1 MRAPAGLVPLVVLF
15 ALFAAYVAAFPNHLG
30 DSDEPL
36 ILYEA
41 TRLQRGAVMYR
52 DVFEIVTP
60 GSQYLFA
67 GLFALFGATL
77 TTARL
82 AMAGLQA
89 GIAVLIIV
97 AARRCAAG
105 WLLAIAAG
113 AAHLALGQ
121 PTWPYASPH
130 WLSTFLLMLALV
142 VALGRPWRDGPRG
155 ALGLGAVLGVL
166 AMVQQQ
172 KAAML
177 LPAVGLAIVADRL
190 IDRRFGAAPAPGAA
204 LPRLLLGL
212 IGGTALVVL
221 PAMAAILASAGVEPV
236 FEALIRH
243 PLLNYGT
250 LHNASARWGAVSI
263 FSWPL
268 ARYTFPALLRWQPL
282 VLAIVAGRAAVLWR
296 RGVEAAELRR
306 WMTLLCF
313 AGGAITS
320 ISYFPDFIHLA
331 FIAPLFAVAAAALL
345 ALGLRRVPRPI
356 AAAAAL
362 ALLAALALQAG
373 RNLRRAHAT
382 HPIQAQ
388 TPFGRIDLR
397 SATPLEA
404 AAEMNRLLPPD
415 GPREVFC
422 YPECPMLY
430 LLAGTDN
437 PTPFQKLQAGYN
449 SPSVVQ
455 AAIDAVAARRPPLA
469 FGWFVVEGDPVTRY
483 VLEHYTRVGDS
494 LFYVRRPEPPA
505 DRSRPSP
512 GS

>member
-1 MRAPAGLVPLVVLF
+1 MRAPAGLVPLVALF

-67 GLFALFGATL
+67 GAFALFGATL

-82 AMAGLQA
+82 TMAALQA

-97 AARRCAAG
+97 GARRCAAG
-105 WLLAIAAG
+105 WPLAIAAG
-113 AAHLALGQ
+113 AAHLALAQ

-130 WLSTFLLMLALV
+130 WLSTFLVTLALV
-142 VALGRPWRDGPRG
+142 IALRRPWRDGPRG
-155 ALGLGAVLGVL
+155 ALLLGAVLGAL

-172 KAAML
+172 KAAMM
-177 LPAVGLAIVADRL
+177 LPALGLAIAVDRL
-190 IDRRFGAAPAPGAA
+190 LDRRYGAPAPRVG
-204 LPRLLLGL
+204 LPRLWLALAA
-212 IGGTALVVL
+212 GTALVVV
-221 PAMAAILASAGVEPV
+221 PAMAAILLAAGVAPV

-243 PLLNYGT
+243 PLLNYRT
-250 LHNASARWGAVSI
+250 QHAASAQWGAVSL
-263 FSWPL
+263 FVWPL

-282 VLAIVAGRAAVLWR
+282 VLLAVAARAAWLWR
-296 RGVEAAELRR
+296 RRAGEAEVRR
-306 WMTLLCF
+306 WAILVCVAL
-313 AGGAITS
+313 GAIAS

-331 FIAPLFAVAAAALL
+331 FIAPPFAVALAALL
-345 ALGLRRVPRPI
+345 QLGLRQMPRP
-356 AAAAAL
+356 AAAVLAA
-362 ALLAALALQAG
+362 ALLAALAVQAG

-382 HPIQAQ
+382 HPVQAQ

-397 SATPLEA
+397 NAKPLEL
-404 AAEMNRLLPPD
+404 AAEMNRLLPA
-415 GPREVFC
+415 GAPREVFC

-437 PTPFQKLQAGYN
+437 PTPYQKLQAGYN
-449 SPSVVQ
+449 SPAVVQ

-469 FGWFVVEGDPVTRY
+469 FGWFAIDDDPVARY
-483 VLEHYTRVGDS
+483 VHAHYTQVGDS
-494 LFYVRRPEPPA
+494 LFYVRNPPPA
-505 DRSRPSP
+505 ADAARPSP